1 MGREGPA
8 LLLPPPKVW
17 VERSTP
23 RSPPGLPGRAGHG
36 RVGWGCQR
44 AHFQPAEE
52 KPTCSSSGQGGTR
65 SLGLRSPQPLHP
77 KARLPP
83 PSWGWVLGA
92 PSPQAHT
99 LRLHVYRHGP
109 SPVLSRSSHA
119 HPEPTPR
126 ALRQLCAVQT
136 TQAPCPSWNPSA
148 SPFSGLL
155 ILAYPFLRARFN
167 LDHILPA
174 IGESSLGP
182 PADRSAKGCVRH
194 FVCKSVLTGVTGP
207 GGACLSCCVCV
218 VRALP

>member
-1 MGREGPA
+1 MGGGVSGPISSRLRRNLPA
-8 LLLPPPKVW
+8 HHPGRAEPGAWAFAARSPFTRRHGCPLPPGAGCWEPPPPKHTLSGCMFTATVPAL
-17 VERSTP
+17 SSPAPPTHIQSP
-23 RSPPGLPGRAGHG
+23 PPGLSDS
-36 RVGWGCQR
+36 
-44 AHFQPAEE
+44 F
-52 KPTCSSSGQGGTR
+52 
-65 SLGLRSPQPLHP
+65 
-77 KARLPP
+77 
-83 PSWGWVLGA
+83 
-92 PSPQAHT
+92 
-99 LRLHVYRHGP
+99 
-109 SPVLSRSSHA
+109 
-119 HPEPTPR
+119 
-126 ALRQLCAVQT
+126 AVQT

-194 FVCKSVLTGVTGP
+194 FACKSVLTGVTGP